1 MTLLEEREFVDLET
15 LCREL
20 GASESSVRRDLVRLE
35 QTGVIKRVHGGAMA
49 VQPRGHLLDY
59 NWQRERQ
66 SDEKHRI
73 GLRAASMIADDQTVI
88 LDGGST
94 VASVAEHLANRS
106 LRVITNSLAIVR
118 LFHDSRNID
127 VTLTGGFL
135 FPRLE
140 IVLGPLC
147 EHMLAAVAA
156 DVLVMGIGGVTADGF
171 SNNNTLVVGSERK
184 MIDVSRKVIIVADSS
199 KFGRPAMTPARAARH
214 RRHRRLRRESRGRAP
229 GDAGARGDRGG
240 AGQPP
245 ATRPCRHARRCASP
259 ATSRRVTNRARSGRP
274 SRASRRSIPA
284 SAAAL
289 RASITTSGANGAPP
303 VAAPVVRIDT
313 LMPMSATSIT
323 MPKPSIVGASQ
334 YPSGLRRM
342 SAAPADDEGRQHDA
356 EVEHLHGVR
365 DQTGVDG
372 ALERRAG
379 GQGRQDLGEP

>member
-1 MTLLEEREFVDLET
+1 MNQAQRQIRIRALLEEREFVDLET

-20 GASESSVRRDLVRLE
+20 SASESSVRRDLVRLE
-35 QTGVIKRVHGGAMA
+35 QAQVIKRVHGGAMA

-59 NWQRERQ
+59 HWQRERQ

-118 LFHDSRNID
+118 LFHDSRNIE

-171 SNNNTLVVGSERK
+171 SNNNTLVVGSERT
-184 MIDVSRKVIIVADSS
+184 MIDVARRVIIVADSS
-199 KFGRPAMTPARAARH
+199 KFGRPAMTPLAPLDIADTVVSDVNLAA
-214 RRHRRLRRESRGRAP
+214 
-229 GDAGARGDRGG
+229 
-240 AGQPP
+240 
-245 ATRPCRHARRCASP
+245 
-259 ATSRRVTNRARSGRP
+259 
-274 SRASRRSIPA
+274 
-284 SAAAL
+284 
-289 RASITTSGANGAPP
+289 
-303 VAAPVVRIDT
+303 
-313 LMPMSATSIT
+313 
-323 MPKPSIVGASQ
+323 
-334 YPSGLRRM
+334 
-342 SAAPADDEGRQHDA
+342 
-356 EVEHLHGVR
+356 EHQEMLV
-365 DQTGVDG
+365 
-372 ALERRAG
+372 RAG
-379 GQGRQDLGEP
+379 IEVVLV